1 MVIVKSQI
9 CPGPDGELHHNAV
22 CPVDLKTVPGGS
34 LPDIQNTDFTI
45 EFLKNRSMDN
55 KPFFVGMGYHK
66 PHLPFAYPK
75 KYLGQ
80 EILKFLLACLHISFT
95 TCRISALTCVKA
107 AQIVSKL
114 DSTSLRELYDF

>member
-1 MVIVKSQI
+1 MAQIRAFQLSVTTHTESADLQI

-22 CPVDLKTVPGGS
+22 CPVDVKSVPGGS

-55 KPFFVGMGYHK
+55 KPFFVGMGYHR

-75 KYLGQ
+75 EFLGQ
-80 EILKFLLACLHISFT
+80 CS
-95 TCRISALTCVKA
+95 V
-107 AQIVSKL
+107 
-114 DSTSLRELYDF
+114 

>member
-1 MVIVKSQI
+1 MCVCVCVCVCVLGLLAGFSLYCHNVFTEKGLKLSATHSHTESADLQI

-22 CPVDLKTVPGGS
+22 CPVDVKSVPGGS

-55 KPFFVGMGYHK
+55 KPFFVGMGYHR

-75 KYLGQ
+75 EFLGQ
-80 EILKFLLACLHISFT
+80 CS
-95 TCRISALTCVKA
+95 V
-107 AQIVSKL
+107 
-114 DSTSLRELYDF
+114 